1 MPIDNKVMMIP
12 DNCIDL
18 KERFDSNNSMQLN
31 NYNDTVDLVRLYLFT
46 RFSCRK
52 DGALRF
58 LRKSY
63 HNKNLKVH
71 SIKKDGATWAYI
83 SLNKAKDEF
92 YFVAAY
98 QNTSKLETA
107 PSEREE
113 EMWRKYNLPKQNL

>member
-18 KERFDSNNSMQLN
+18 KEKFDSNNSMKLN
-31 NYNDTVDLVRLYLFT
+31 NYHHTVDLVRLYLFT

-52 DGALRF
+52 DGALLF
-58 LRKSY
+58 LKNNYGKS
-63 HNKNLKVH
+63 LRIH
-71 SIKKDGATWAYI
+71 SIKRDEATWAYI
-83 SLNKAKDEF
+83 SLNKAKDGF